1 MVTQPCGFRSP
12 ARASGHQ
19 QATASSQ
26 CHQELT
32 GARMLGWGYG
42 EGRQV
47 GQGMGETWAQA
58 PGTTLLGRPRHPLS
72 LHFYLCLLWGQF
84 GASDFLP
91 QRDGTQ
97 KTWRPQGRVPWGL
110 RKLREW
116 SVTGCPGLG
125 RSCCEL
131 RDLLMVQLG
140 CDFTSSALHG
150 PGAGGLP
157 APKHLGWEQ
166 EAFCVLRGRP
176 WAPQAWCGDALGG
189 NGHEQQHVAPSHEYL
204 RPLCTFFP
212 MAGPGW
218 WRDPWAGHPS
228 LAFPSAPLNLGAPAP
243 CPLPPPPSA
252 SCVEQQEGEPAPP
265 PVDPE
270 TGRPG
275 CRGLFG
281 PREGQT
287 PELDPNVQVCVWM
300 YLCVF
305 GELR

>member
-1 MVTQPCGFRSP
+1 MLPGVPAWAGPVVSFVTCSWYSWAVTSP
-12 ARASGHQ
+12 PVLCTAR
-19 QATASSQ
+19 
-26 CHQELT
+26 
-32 GARMLGWGYG
+32 
-42 EGRQV
+42 
-47 GQGMGETWAQA
+47 
-58 PGTTLLGRPRHPLS
+58 
-72 LHFYLCLLWGQF
+72 
-84 GASDFLP
+84 
-91 QRDGTQ
+91 
-97 KTWRPQGRVPWGL
+97 
-110 RKLREW
+110 
-116 SVTGCPGLG
+116 GLG
-125 RSCCEL
+125 E
-131 RDLLMVQLG
+131 
-140 CDFTSSALHG
+140 
-150 PGAGGLP
+150 LP

-176 WAPQAWCGDALGG
+176 WAPRAWCGDALGG
-189 NGHEQQHVAPSHEYL
+189 NGHEQQHVAPSHEYP

-218 WRDPWAGHPS
+218 WRDPWAGYPS

-287 PELDPNVQVCVWM
+287 PELDPSVQVCVWT